1 MNVLHYR
8 YSGTRPAPADCAA
21 IANHLATATLGAYL
35 THIPAS
41 TALSSVIVTDL
52 QGNDGQQG
60 SAASTQAGTGGIPPE
75 AASASFVLHLLVN
88 ARYRGGHPRVYFPPL
103 GNSYLQDS
111 QTWQAAAV
119 TPVFSALDT
128 WLNALPGFS
137 AGGCVVGLQC
147 AVSYYNKAVNPTPP
161 HLRPSPLVL
170 DITSRTPRP
179 KIGSQRRRLG

>member
-1 MNVLHYR
+1 
-8 YSGTRPAPADCAA
+8 
-21 IANHLATATLGAYL
+21 
-35 THIPAS
+35 
-41 TALSSVIVTDL
+41 VIVTDL

-75 AASASFVLHLLVN
+75 AASASFVVHLLVN

-137 AGGCVVGLQC
+137 SGGCVVGLQC

-170 DITSRTPRP
+170 DVTSRTPRA